1 MIKDIVISKGK
12 KAKRGPVH
20 TMDITVGHVLKC
32 VFPERGFEYDYLG
45 YAWYNINK
53 DGTLNAH
60 NRLLRGFFKQVDKVA
75 RPWWCPRFVLRLL
88 HLFGSDN
95 SIVRVRNWKLHNL
108 ELRLTKGISI
118 TDTKWKYDSFRIYG
132 RFTAELDQLAA
143 DTCMKIENEY
153 EKIKIYE

>member
-12 KAKRGPVH
+12 KAERGPVH

-53 DGTLNAH
+53 DGTLNAED
-60 NRLLRGFFKQVDKVA
+60 RLLRGFFKQVDKVA

-108 ELRLTKGISI
+108 ELRLTKGIAI

-143 DTCMKIENEY
+143 DTCKKIENEY
-153 EKIKIYE
+153 EKIYE

>member
-12 KAKRGPVH
+12 KAERGPVH

-53 DGTLNAH
+53 DGTLSAA

-108 ELRLTKGISI
+108 ERRLTKGIAI

-132 RFTAELDQLAA
+132 YFTEELDQLAA
-143 DTCMKIENEY
+143 DTCKKIENEY
-153 EKIKIYE
+153 EKRYE

>member
-12 KAKRGPVH
+12 KAERGPVH

-53 DGTLNAH
+53 DGTLNAED
-60 NRLLRGFFKQVDKVA
+60 RLLRGFFKQVDKVA
-75 RPWWCPRFVLRLL
+75 RPRWCPRFVLRLL

-95 SIVRVRNWKLHNL
+95 SIVQVVDN
-108 ELRLTKGISI
+108 
-118 TDTKWKYDSFRIYG
+118 YD
-132 RFTAELDQLAA
+132 D
-143 DTCMKIENEY
+143 MNENENDTQQRSY
-153 EKIKIYE
+153 

>member
-12 KAKRGPVH
+12 PAPSGCVH
-20 TMDITVGHVLKC
+20 SMDITVGHVLRC

-53 DGTLNAH
+53 DGTLNAED
-60 NRLLRGFFKQVDKVA
+60 RLLRGFFKQVDKVA

-108 ELRLTKGISI
+108 ELRLTKGIAI

-132 RFTAELDQLAA
+132 NFTEELDQLAS
-143 DTCMKIENEY
+143 DTCKKIENEY
-153 EKIKIYE
+153 EKIYE

>member
-32 VFPERGFEYDYLG
+32 VFPERGNEYDYLG

-53 DGTLNAH
+53 DGTLSAT

-108 ELRLTKGISI
+108 ERRLTKGIAI

-132 RFTAELDQLAA
+132 YFTEELDQLAA
-143 DTCMKIENEY
+143 DTCSKIENEY
-153 EKIKIYE
+153 EKIYE

>member
-12 KAKRGPVH
+12 PAPSGRVH

-32 VFPERGFEYDYLG
+32 VFPERGNEYDYLG

-53 DGTLNAH
+53 DGTLNAED
-60 NRLLRGFFKQVDKVA
+60 RLLRGFFKQVDKVA

-132 RFTAELDQLAA
+132 NFTAELDQLAA
-143 DTCMKIENEY
+143 DTCNKIENEY
-153 EKIKIYE
+153 EKKYK

>member
-12 KAKRGPVH
+12 PAPSGRVH

-32 VFPERGFEYDYLG
+32 VFPARGNEYDYLG

-53 DGTLNAH
+53 DGTLSAT

-108 ELRLTKGISI
+108 ERRLTKGIAI

-132 RFTAELDQLAA
+132 NFTEELYQLAA
-143 DTCMKIENEY
+143 DTCKKIENEY
-153 EKIKIYE
+153 EKIYE

>member
-12 KAKRGPVH
+12 RAKRGPVH

-32 VFPERGFEYDYLG
+32 LFPERGNEYDYLG

-53 DGTLNAH
+53 DGTLNAN
-60 NRLLRGFFKQVDKVA
+60 NRLLLDFFKQVDKVA
-75 RPWWCPRFVLRLL
+75 RPVWCPRFVLRLL

-95 SIVRVRNWKLHNL
+95 SIVRVRNWRLHDL
-108 ELRLTKGISI
+108 ELRLTKGIAI

-143 DTCMKIENEY
+143 DTCKKIENEY
-153 EKIKIYE
+153 EKIYE

>member
-12 KAKRGPVH
+12 KAKTGPVH

-32 VFPERGFEYDYLG
+32 VFPKRGFEYDYLG

-53 DGTLNAH
+53 DGTLHAED
-60 NRLLRGFFKQVDKVA
+60 RLLRGFFKQVDKVA

-108 ELRLTKGISI
+108 ELRLTKGIAI

-132 RFTAELDQLAA
+132 NFTAELDQLAA
-143 DTCMKIENEY
+143 DTCSKIENKY
-153 EKIKIYE
+153 EKKYK

>member
-12 KAKRGPVH
+12 PAPSGRVH
-20 TMDITVGHVLKC
+20 SMDITVGHVLRC

-53 DGTLNAH
+53 DGTLNAED
-60 NRLLRGFFKQVDKVA
+60 RLLRGFFKQVDKVA

-132 RFTAELDQLAA
+132 NFTEELDQLAS
-143 DTCMKIENEY
+143 DTCKKIENEY
-153 EKIKIYE
+153 EKDI

>member
-12 KAKRGPVH
+12 PAPSGPVH

-32 VFPERGFEYDYLG
+32 VFPERGNEYDYLG

-53 DGTLNAH
+53 DGTLSAT

-108 ELRLTKGISI
+108 ERRLTKGIAI

-132 RFTAELDQLAA
+132 NFTKELDQLAA
-143 DTCMKIENEY
+143 DTCSKIENEY
-153 EKIKIYE
+153 EKIYE

>member
-12 KAKRGPVH
+12 PAPSGRVH
-20 TMDITVGHVLKC
+20 SMDITVGHVLKC

-53 DGTLNAH
+53 DGTLNAE

-132 RFTAELDQLAA
+132 NFTAELDQLAA
-143 DTCMKIENEY
+143 DTCNKIENEY
-153 EKIKIYE
+153 EKKYK

>member
-12 KAKRGPVH
+12 KAERGPVH

-32 VFPERGFEYDYLG
+32 VFPERGNEYDYLG
-45 YAWYNINK
+45 YAWYNINN
-53 DGTLNAH
+53 DGTLSAA

-108 ELRLTKGISI
+108 ERRLTKGIAI

-132 RFTAELDQLAA
+132 YFTEELDQLAA
-143 DTCMKIENEY
+143 DTCSKIENEY
-153 EKIKIYE
+153 EKRYE

>member
-12 KAKRGPVH
+12 PAPSGRVH

-32 VFPERGFEYDYLG
+32 VFPERGNEYDYLG

-53 DGTLNAH
+53 DGTLNAED
-60 NRLLRGFFKQVDKVA
+60 RLLRGFFKQVDKVA

-108 ELRLTKGISI
+108 ERRLTKGIAI

-132 RFTAELDQLAA
+132 NFTKELDQLAA

-153 EKIKIYE
+153 EKIYE

>member
-12 KAKRGPVH
+12 KAERGPVH

-32 VFPERGFEYDYLG
+32 VFPERGNEYDYLG

-53 DGTLNAH
+53 DGTLSAA

-108 ELRLTKGISI
+108 ERRLTKGIAI

-132 RFTAELDQLAA
+132 YFTEELDQLAA
-143 DTCMKIENEY
+143 DTCSKIENEY
-153 EKIKIYE
+153 EKIYE

>member
-12 KAKRGPVH
+12 PAPSGRVH
-20 TMDITVGHVLKC
+20 SMDITVGHVLKC

-53 DGTLNAH
+53 DGTLNAED
-60 NRLLRGFFKQVDKVA
+60 RLLRGFFKQVDKVA

-88 HLFGSDN
+88 HMFGSDN

-132 RFTAELDQLAA
+132 NFTEELDQLAS
-143 DTCMKIENEY
+143 DTCKKIENEY
-153 EKIKIYE
+153 EKIYE

>member
-12 KAKRGPVH
+12 PAPSGRVH

-53 DGTLNAH
+53 NGTLNAH

-108 ELRLTKGISI
+108 ELRLTNGIAI

-132 RFTAELDQLAA
+132 NFTAELDQLAA

-153 EKIKIYE
+153 EKIYE

>member
-12 KAKRGPVH
+12 KAERGPVH

-32 VFPERGFEYDYLG
+32 VFPERGNEYDYLG
-45 YAWYNINK
+45 YAWYNINN
-53 DGTLNAH
+53 DGTLSAA

-108 ELRLTKGISI
+108 ERRLTKGIAI

-132 RFTAELDQLAA
+132 YFTEELDQLAA
-143 DTCMKIENEY
+143 DTCSKIENEY
-153 EKIKIYE
+153 EKIYE

>member
-12 KAKRGPVH
+12 PAPSGRVH

-32 VFPERGFEYDYLG
+32 VFPERGNEYDYLG

-53 DGTLNAH
+53 DGTLNAED
-60 NRLLRGFFKQVDKVA
+60 RLLRGFFKQVDKVA

-108 ELRLTKGISI
+108 ERRLTKGIAI

-132 RFTAELDQLAA
+132 NFTKELDQLAA

-153 EKIKIYE
+153 ENIYE

>member
-12 KAKRGPVH
+12 QAKTGPVH

-53 DGTLNAH
+53 DGTLSAT

-108 ELRLTKGISI
+108 ELRLTKGIAI

-132 RFTAELDQLAA
+132 NFTEELYQLAA
-143 DTCMKIENEY
+143 DTCKKIENEY
-153 EKIKIYE
+153 EKIYE

>member
-12 KAKRGPVH
+12 PAPSGRVH
-20 TMDITVGHVLKC
+20 SMDITVGHVLRC

-53 DGTLNAH
+53 DGTLNAED
-60 NRLLRGFFKQVDKVA
+60 RLLRGFFKQVDKVA
-75 RPWWCPRFVLRLL
+75 RPCWCPRFVLRLL

-95 SIVRVRNWKLHNL
+95 SIIRVRNWKLHNL
-108 ELRLTKGISI
+108 ELRLTKGIAI

-132 RFTAELDQLAA
+132 NFTKELDQLAA
-143 DTCMKIENEY
+143 DTCSKIENEY
-153 EKIKIYE
+153 EKIYE

>member
-12 KAKRGPVH
+12 PAPSGPVH
-20 TMDITVGHVLKC
+20 SMDITVGHVLKC

-53 DGTLNAH
+53 DGTLNAED
-60 NRLLRGFFKQVDKVA
+60 RLLRGFFKQVDKVA

-108 ELRLTKGISI
+108 ERRLTKGIAI

-132 RFTAELDQLAA
+132 NFTEELYQLAA
-143 DTCMKIENEY
+143 DTCKKIENEY
-153 EKIKIYE
+153 EKIYE

>member
-12 KAKRGPVH
+12 PAPSGRVH

-53 DGTLNAH
+53 NGTLNAH
-60 NRLLRGFFKQVDKVA
+60 NRLLRSFFKQVDKVA

-108 ELRLTKGISI
+108 ERRLTKGIAI

-132 RFTAELDQLAA
+132 NFTEELDQLAA